1 MTIDPDASV
10 DATATAVDAVAE
22 PQIVTPVIVDLGKVR
37 RKHVKR
43 LKRGEGRLADEVM
56 DVLDEVIAELAEEVD
71 GASLVPIVMI
81 YERKPK
87 KSRRRMIELPF

>member
-1 MTIDPDASV
+1 MSIEPEASVGAGQTIDA
-10 DATATAVDAVAE
+10 AAE
-22 PQIVTPVIVDLGKVR
+22 PQIVTPVVVDLGKVR

-56 DVLDEVIAELAEEVD
+56 DVLDEVMAELGEEVD

-87 KSRRRMIELPF
+87 KSRRRMIEMPF

>member
-1 MTIDPDASV
+1 MTSDPEATVGAAGTALDAGE
-10 DATATAVDAVAE
+10 E

-56 DVLDEVIAELAEEVD
+56 DVLDEVIAELAEDVD